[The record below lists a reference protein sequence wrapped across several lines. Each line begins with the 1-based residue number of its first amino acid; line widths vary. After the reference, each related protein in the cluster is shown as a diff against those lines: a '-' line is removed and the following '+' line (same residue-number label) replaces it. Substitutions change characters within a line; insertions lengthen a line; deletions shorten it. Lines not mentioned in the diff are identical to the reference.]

1 MNKKQLTQEQIE
13 KIQTAFERVSRHVD
27 LSKVDRKYG
36 TMEGIQE
43 QITNGAST
51 VFYFDADLEK
61 PQFKIA
67 ICNMSVG

>member
-1 MNKKQLTQEQIE
+1 MSKKQLTQEQIE
-13 KIQTAFERVSRHVD
+13 KIQSAFERVSKYVD

-43 QITNGAST
+43 QIDNGAST
-51 VFYFDADLEK
+51 VFYFDADLEE

-67 ICNMSVG
+67 VCNMSVG

>member
-1 MNKKQLTQEQIE
+1 MSKKQLTQEQIE
-13 KIQTAFERVSRHVD
+13 KIQNAFERVSKYVD
-27 LSKVDRKYG
+27 LSKIDRKYA

-43 QITNGAST
+43 QIDNGAFT
-51 VFYFDADLEK
+51 VFYFDADLKE

>member
-1 MNKKQLTQEQIE
+1 MSKKQLTQEQIE
-13 KIQTAFERVSRHVD
+13 KIQSALDRVSKYVD

-43 QITNGAST
+43 QIDNGAFT
-51 VFYFDADLEK
+51 VFYFDAVLEE

-67 ICNMSVG
+67 ICNMGVG